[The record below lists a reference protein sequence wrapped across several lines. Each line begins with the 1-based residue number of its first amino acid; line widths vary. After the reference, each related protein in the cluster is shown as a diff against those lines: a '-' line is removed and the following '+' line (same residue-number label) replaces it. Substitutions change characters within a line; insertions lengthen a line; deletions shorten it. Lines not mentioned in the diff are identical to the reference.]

1 MTTNTIEVFR
11 HVRNAKNG
19 KITNSGG
26 VTLYI
31 QVTGNQFIA
40 SAAICSD
47 TDNFNTST
55 ARKIAHGRFL
65 KGKYLTMGTYDN
77 TKSLVDNVIHALQLE
92 SHLHSSTSYIIERFN
107 SSEQGTALVKL
118 VRYTKRLPRQ
128 PFTGLSLKKH
138 KAQMGINAEFTGM
151 DQLMFE
157 EEQARL
163 GTVYHPT
170 SSPIASKRSLPDRI
184 TVSEQM

>member
-55 ARKIAHGRFL
+55 ARKIARGRFL
-65 KGKYLTMGTYDN
+65 KGKYLTMGTYEN
-77 TKSLVDNVIHALQLE
+77 TKSLVDNVIHTLQLE
-92 SHLHSSTSYIIERFN
+92 SHLHSSTSHTIERFN

-118 VRYTKRLPRQ
+118 VRYTKLLPRQ
-128 PFTGLSLKKH
+128 PFTELSLKNH
-138 KAQMGINAEFTGM
+138 KAQMGITAEFTGSN
-151 DQLMFE
+151 QLMSE
-157 EEQARL
+157 EEQEHIWVGYR
-163 GTVYHPT
+163 PT